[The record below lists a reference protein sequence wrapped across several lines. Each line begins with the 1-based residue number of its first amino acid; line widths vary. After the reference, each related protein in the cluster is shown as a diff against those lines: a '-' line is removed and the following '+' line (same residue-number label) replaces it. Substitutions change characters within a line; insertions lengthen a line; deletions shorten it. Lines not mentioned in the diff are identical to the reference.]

1 MISNKRKELFSNLDY
16 SNGNASIYSGSAVEC
31 QAQIDKPDSE
41 SPVQSPRHKL
51 KKTKGNLDS
60 GLYLKSLGPP
70 PHPNQNFK
78 HEG

>member
-1 MISNKRKELFSNLDY
+1 MISNKRKELFSNFDY
-16 SNGNASIYSGSAVEC
+16 SNASIYSGSVVEC
-31 QAQIDKPDSE
+31 QAQIDKPESK
-41 SPVQSPRHKL
+41 SPVQSPSHKL